1 MHGIIL
7 PTFGLEWHTALMIY
21 IIVAM
26 GIFLFIMSKRLS
38 VVPGKL
44 QSILEL
50 VVEMYVGLAEEAMG
64 HNGKKYLSIGLS
76 LGVFIFIAN
85 ALSMIPGLLA
95 PTENINTPAGLAVT
109 VFVFTHIIGLRVHGI
124 KYIKHFLG
132 PVWWLIPIMLPLEL
146 ISHMARPLSL
156 TLRLFGNMMGHE
168 KIVGVLLILMPF
180 AYPML
185 AFSTLLGIVV
195 ICVQSFIF
203 SLLAMMYIGGALE
216 EAH

>member
-21 IIVAM
+21 IIVGM
-26 GIFLFIMSKRLS
+26 GIFLFIMSKRLKL
-38 VVPGKL
+38 VPGKL
-44 QSILEL
+44 QSILEI
-50 VVEMYVGLAEEAMG
+50 VVELYVGLAEEAMG

-109 VFVFTHIIGLRVHGI
+109 VFVMTHAIGIKVHGV

-146 ISHMARPLSL
+146 ISHLARPLSL

-185 AFSTLLGIVV
+185 AFSTVLGIVV

>member
-7 PTFGLEWHTALMIY
+7 PTFGLPIHTALMIY
-21 IIVAM
+21 VIIVV
-26 GIFLFIMSKRLS
+26 GVFLFSMRGKLKII
-38 VVPGKL
+38 PGKV

-50 VVEMYVGLAEEAMG
+50 IVEMYIGLAEEAMG
-64 HNGKKYLSIGLS
+64 HEGRKYVSVGLS
-76 LGVFIFIAN
+76 FAIFVFVAGAF
-85 ALSMIPGLLA
+85 ALIPGLLA
-95 PTENINTPAGLAVT
+95 PTENINSAAGLAIS
-109 VFVFTHIIGLRVHGI
+109 VFCLTHIIGIKVHGV

-146 ISHMARPLSL
+146 IGHMARPLSL

-168 KIVGVLLILMPF
+168 QIVGVLLILMPL
-180 AYPML
+180 ALPML
-185 AFSTLLGIVV
+185 MFSTLLGIVV

-203 SLLAMMYIGGALE
+203 SLLAMMYIGGAIE

>member
-1 MHGIIL
+1 MHGIML

-26 GIFLFIMSKRLS
+26 AVFLFIMSKRLKI
-38 VVPGKL
+38 VPGKL

-95 PTENINTPAGLAVT
+95 PTENINTAAGLAIT
-109 VFVFTHIIGLRVHGI
+109 VFVFTHIIGIKVHGI
-124 KYIKHFLG
+124 KYIKHFTG
-132 PVWWLIPIMLPLEL
+132 PVWWLVPIMLPLE
-146 ISHMARPLSL
+146 IIGHFARPMSL

-168 KIVGVLLILMPF
+168 QIVGVLLVLMPL

-185 AFSTLLGIVV
+185 AFSTVLGIVV

>member
-1 MHGIIL
+1 MHGILL
-7 PTFGLEWHTALMIY
+7 PTFGLQWHTAMMIY
-21 IIVAM
+21 IIVIF
-26 GIFLFIMSKRLS
+26 GICLFVMSKRLKI
-38 VVPGKL
+38 VPGKF
-44 QSILEL
+44 QSILEI
-50 VVEMYVGLAEEAMG
+50 VVEMYIGLAEEAMG
-64 HNGKKYLSIGLS
+64 KDGKKYLSIGLS

-85 ALSMIPGLLA
+85 ATSMVPGLLA
-95 PTENINTPAGLAVT
+95 PTENINTAAGLAIT
-109 VFVFTHIIGLRVHGI
+109 VFVFTHAIGIKVHGI

-132 PVWWLIPIMLPLEL
+132 PVWWMIPIILPIE
-146 ISHMARPLSL
+146 IIGHFARPMSL

-168 KIVGVLLILMPF
+168 QIVGVLLILMPF

-185 AFSTLLGIVV
+185 AFSTVLGIVV